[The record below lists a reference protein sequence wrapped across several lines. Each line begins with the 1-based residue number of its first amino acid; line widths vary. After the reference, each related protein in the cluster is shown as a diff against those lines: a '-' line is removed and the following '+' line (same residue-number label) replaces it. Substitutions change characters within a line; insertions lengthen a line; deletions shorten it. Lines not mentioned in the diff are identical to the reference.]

1 MEKLKTE
8 DKFVIFKPGE
18 GTLPKALE
26 ELPRYLRRLVI
37 WIEGL
42 YSDIA
47 NRVNPNMGYDGSE
60 TWDPGNVAD
69 GEMVSQDVTVTG
81 AVLGDFAMA
90 SFSLDISDLVL
101 DANVTAADTVTVTL
115 TNDGIDA
122 GVNLASGT
130 LRVRVLKK

>member
-8 DKFVIFKPGE
+8 DKFVIFEPEE
-18 GTLPKALE
+18 GDLPKTLVK
-26 ELPRYLRRLVI
+26 LPRYLRRLVI

-47 NRVNPNMGYDGSE
+47 SRVNRNMGYNSST

-69 GEMVSQDVTVTG
+69 GEMVSKDVTVTS
-81 AVLGDFAMA
+81 AVLGDFAIA
-90 SFSLDISDLVL
+90 SFNLDISDLVL
-101 DANVTAADTVTVTL
+101 DANVTADNTVTVTL
-115 TNDGIDA
+115 TNDGIGA
-122 GVNLASGT
+122 GVNLSSGT